1 MRTRFDF
8 SSLTFDAKL
17 HDRRTANAIVVAL
30 AITDSALTCG
40 EEIYFGI
47 AVKVSCERDARAVIA
62 LSAIAYWFDECAVTT
77 SFSRRPISADD
88 ERRLAGP
95 CNIWANTL
103 SDVKTFA
110 KVRGG
115 TKV

>member
-1 MRTRFDF
+1 MRHENPFRF
-8 SSLTFDAKL
+8 SSLTFAAKL
-17 HDRRTANAIVVAL
+17 HDRRTVNAIVVAL

-47 AVKVSCERDARAVIA
+47 AVKVSCERDARTVIA
-62 LSAIAYWFDECAVTT
+62 LSAITYWFDET

-88 ERRLAGP
+88 ETRLAGP

-115 TKV
+115 TKI